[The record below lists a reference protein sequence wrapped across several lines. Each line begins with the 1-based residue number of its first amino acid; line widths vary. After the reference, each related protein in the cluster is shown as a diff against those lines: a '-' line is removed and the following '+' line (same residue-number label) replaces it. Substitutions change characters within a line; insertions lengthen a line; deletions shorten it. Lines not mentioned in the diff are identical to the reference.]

1 MFHGDI
7 DSVDY
12 DGLDNYDDNYD
23 AADGDEYRKTGN
35 IRRLFEEFDR
45 DYYKSVRTGYGFGGR
60 NNSYIEYT
68 SRRDRH
74 ENLSP

>member
-23 AADGDEYRKTGN
+23 AADGDEYRKN
-35 IRRLFEEFDR
+35 W
-45 DYYKSVRTGYGFGGR
+45 K
-60 NNSYIEYT
+60 
-68 SRRDRH
+68 H
-74 ENLSP
+74 